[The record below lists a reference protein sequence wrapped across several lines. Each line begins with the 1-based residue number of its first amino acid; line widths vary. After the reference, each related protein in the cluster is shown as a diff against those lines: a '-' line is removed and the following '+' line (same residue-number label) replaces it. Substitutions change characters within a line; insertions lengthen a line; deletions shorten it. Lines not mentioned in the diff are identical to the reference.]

1 MRIIVCIKQ
10 VANICHPIAIDRKGG
25 DIDPEKVVYMLNPY
39 DEAAVEEAI
48 RIKERY
54 PDAEITLLTLGPA
67 RAEKALRYA
76 FSMGADSMIR
86 IDGDIADP
94 FTVSFVLSR
103 IIKQRGFDLILCG
116 KRAIDTNDC
125 MVGTFLAESLNIA
138 HVAGILRLDVFPEEG
153 LALAERT
160 LGRGDRE
167 VMDCSLPALFSV
179 ELGINGPRYPTLPN
193 RFKAD
198 KERIAVIDMS
208 SIDVALS
215 KNTNLGKLTDL
226 SPPRPRPKKVFTPD
240 SNLSAAERRRL
251 MMSGGKTTKKGDLI
265 EGDPDKVAEAIMNV
279 LVQEKII

>member
-25 DIDPEKVVYMLNPY
+25 EIDQEKIVYMLNPY
-39 DEAAVEEAI
+39 DEAAMEEAI

-54 PDAEITLLTLGPA
+54 TDVEITLLTLGPA
-67 RAEKALRYA
+67 RAEETLRYA

-94 FTVSFVLSR
+94 FTVSFVLATV
-103 IIKQRGFDLILCG
+103 IKKRGFDLILCG
-116 KRAIDTNDC
+116 KKAIDSNDC

-138 HVAGILRLDVFPEEG
+138 HVAGILKLDVFPEEG

-167 VMDCSLPALFSV
+167 VIDCSLPALFSV
-179 ELGINGPRYPTLPN
+179 ELGINNPRYPTLPN

-198 KERIAVIDMS
+198 KEKIAVIEMS
-208 SIDVALS
+208 SIDVGLS
-215 KNTNLGKLTDL
+215 KNTKLGRLTDL
-226 SPPRPRPKKVFTPD
+226 SPPRLRPKKVFTPD
-240 SNLSAAERRRL
+240 SNLSASERRRL
-251 MMSGGKTTKKGDLI
+251 MMSGGKTAKKGDLI
-265 EGDPDKVAEAIMNV
+265 EGEPDKVAETIMNA
-279 LVQEKII
+279 LIQEKII